1 MLRFFTNRKERQK
14 EGKKESSSSSS
25 NGRKENGTISGKSF
39 IKTILPGLGQT
50 KGSAQWK
57 RLIDTSLAACS
68 EAINN
73 FDFYFPPLSPASFL
87 LLTQTNNKKFIK
99 EKPKENN
106 AQIGEETK
114 RWQSWKERE
123 REWERQKKVACHM
136 AAGTP
141 RSIHWERRTIVSK
154 PTNWNIAQHCG
165 LMYQFSFGFV
175 FFVFGFGLI
184 GAFRV
189 HLGNWYGPSNI
200 AIFI

>member
-25 NGRKENGTISGKSF
+25 NGRKENGTIRGKSF
-39 IKTILPGLGQT
+39 IKTILPGLGLGQT

-73 FDFYFPPLSPASFL
+73 FDFYFPPLFPFL

-114 RWQSWKERE
+114 RWQSE
-123 REWERQKKVACHM
+123 REWEREKKVACHM

-154 PTNWNIAQHCG
+154 PTN
-165 LMYQFSFGFV
+165 
-175 FFVFGFGLI
+175 
-184 GAFRV
+184 
-189 HLGNWYGPSNI
+189 
-200 AIFI
+200 